1 MMLGGEPWWRATR
14 RRLCSQIWGAS
25 TIPSTVATRT
35 HANYNGSIEATYASS
50 VPAECDHVDRLVAS
64 RPRTAAGSI
73 AHLIYPSAEPN
84 GRCAIVHGG
93 HSITY
98 YDESTRLLQMVSAHL
113 TAGTAVLGMCMP
125 TDGVHTSPLVLDLEA
140 GGTTSISNHD
150 FSAIEADGVHSWRYF
165 VEPVV
170 QMVNYLAAL
179 PEPFTAIDM
188 TGISGGG
195 WTTDMTAA
203 LDPRIRRSAPVFG
216 SLPLALRPPG
226 DAGDWEQLPERQW
239 WDVLTPRDYEV
250 AYALGCVEPGRARMQ
265 VLGVEDPVFQIA
277 SIAAEVAAYVARI
290 AARVGGSCSV
300 VTDTTTDE
308 HACSDE
314 TIAAVVAMFGA

>member
-165 VEPVV
+165 VEPVI
-170 QMVNYLAAL
+170 QMLNYLDSIEA
-179 PEPFTAIDM
+179 PFSFVDM

-195 WTTDMTAA
+195 WTTDMASA
-203 LDPRIRRSAPVFG
+203 VDRRIRRSAPVFG
-216 SLPLALRPPG
+216 SVPLGMRPPG
-226 DAGDWEQLPERQW
+226 NAGDWEQRPERQW
-239 WDVLTPRDYEV
+239 WDVLSPRDYEA
-250 AYALGCVEPGRARMQ
+250 AYALGCVDLGRSRLH
-265 VLGVEDPVFQIA
+265 VVGDEDPVFPVV
-277 SIAAEVAAYVARI
+277 SVHAELDAMAERIDARI
-290 AARVGGSCSV
+290 RGTHSV
-300 VTDTTTDE
+300 RIDSTTNE
-308 HACSDE
+308 HECSDE
-314 TIAAVVAMFGA
+314 TIAAVASFFAA